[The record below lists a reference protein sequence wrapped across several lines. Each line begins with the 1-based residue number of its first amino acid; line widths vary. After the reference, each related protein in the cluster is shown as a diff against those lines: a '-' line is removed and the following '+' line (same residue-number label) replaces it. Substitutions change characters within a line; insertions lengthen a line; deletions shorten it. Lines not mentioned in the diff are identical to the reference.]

1 MRQTTVRWIAIA
13 VVAALIGTLAIGFV
27 VGRNADAPAG
37 GEEGTGAGT
46 GADTAQV
53 DAATDGPHVIVE
65 LCNDQAC
72 PRQDEDQQQA
82 LAEAVRGDPRVLSV
96 RFVTL
101 EQAHELFLA
110 EVGDREDLI
119 EDVAPGDIP
128 ARLEVELYDP
138 ATADEVVAE
147 LSDRE
152 GVATAHA
159 PPTDS

>member
-13 VVAALIGTLAIGFV
+13 LVAALIGTLAVGFV

-37 GEEGTGAGT
+37 DEEGTGAGA
-46 GADTAQV
+46 GADTAEV

-65 LCNDQAC
+65 LCNDRAC

-82 LAEAVRGDPRVLSV
+82 LAEDVRGDARVLSV

-110 EVGDREDLI
+110 EVGDREDLV

-128 ARLEVELYDP
+128 ARLEVDLYDA

-159 PPTDS
+159 PPPDS

>member
-13 VVAALIGTLAIGFV
+13 VVAALLGTLAVGFV
-27 VGRNADAPAG
+27 VGQNADAPAVD
-37 GEEGTGAGT
+37 EEGTGAGAGVDST
-46 GADTAQV
+46 QV
-53 DAATDGPHVIVE
+53 DAAVDGPHVIVE

-82 LAEAVRGDPRVLSV
+82 LADEVRRDPRVLSV
-96 RFVTL
+96 RFVTQ

-110 EVGDREDLI
+110 EFGDREDLV
-119 EDVAPGDIP
+119 EDVAPDDIP
-128 ARLEVELYDP
+128 ARLEVDLYDP
-138 ATADEVVAE
+138 ATVGAVVAE
-147 LSDRE
+147 LSERE